1 MLRIDEMIKTE
12 RTPIRPAVVLTHEKA
27 SREEASATYAVMNPK
42 VDGLRLT
49 YLQVH
54 QKRR

>member
-1 MLRIDEMIKTE
+1 MIKTE